1 MGWDSKDIKDTLPK
15 KTRSEK
21 IRKVSYKI
29 LIILDGLF
37 QRLSYVLYGLGGG
50 YIFEYLCK
58 VYWRFREDIVREALQ
73 RKEALSKPTFPL
85 FRYVG
90 RDGQWY
96 QWVGFQD
103 EAFWWREEPYDA
115 VETKQAPSSPTQEGH
130 PKRHSVLKRL
140 TGKLFTMTPALV
152 KWMSLG
158 WLLSF
163 VIVQMLAMC
172 WTVCMWFSLI
182 LIPFDFHGKESFEPL
197 LFFLVTG
204 SVLWVCCYVALPLE
218 DNLSRHILWL
228 YLNRKLCYPL
238 NYLIS
243 CYKWVTE
250 RGHEN
255 MVFNIQEACRLF
267 KRSYVPTGKEI
278 VVGLLQHSLQEKLQ
292 ASSVELTKEERVA
305 LVEFLKED
313 YFNTPQIAQVL
324 CRLVFELC
332 VAAECTE
339 ALEALE
345 RLSRGEG
352 WLKRWI
358 VSEDCLIRE
367 TGQELKELAASS
379 VRQLRAVQQR
389 HLLVKEYLRPAEGT
403 PLDLLR
409 PVGFGGEEL
418 LRGASLAEESQAE
431 PFQSGEA
438 EEKEQKLEEKK

>member
-1 MGWDSKDIKDTLPK
+1 M
-15 KTRSEK
+15 
-21 IRKVSYKI
+21 
-29 LIILDGLF
+29 
-37 QRLSYVLYGLGGG
+37 
-50 YIFEYLCK
+50 
-58 VYWRFREDIVREALQ
+58 
-73 RKEALSKPTFPL
+73 
-85 FRYVG
+85 
-90 RDGQWY
+90 
-96 QWVGFQD
+96 
-103 EAFWWREEPYDA
+103 
-115 VETKQAPSSPTQEGH
+115 ETKQAPSSPAQEGH
-130 PKRHSVLKRL
+130 LKRHSVLKRL

-152 KWMSLG
+152 KWMSLE

-163 VIVQMLAMC
+163 AIVQMLAMC
-172 WTVCMWFSLI
+172 WTVVISFALI
-182 LIPFDFHGKESFEPL
+182 GMLLDVHNLDFHNTESFEPL
-197 LFFLVTG
+197 LFVLVTG
-204 SVLWVCCYVALPLE
+204 SVWWACCYVALPLE

-238 NYLIS
+238 NYLIR
-243 CYKWVTE
+243 YYEWFTDEDGAITK
-250 RGHEN
+250 
-255 MVFNIQEACRLF
+255 QEACRMF

-305 LVEFLKED
+305 LVEFLKQD

-345 RLSRGEG
+345 ELSRGEG
-352 WLKRWI
+352 WLKRWLA
-358 VSEDCLIRE
+358 SEDCLIRK

-389 HLLVKEYLRPAEGT
+389 HFLVKEYLRPAEGT